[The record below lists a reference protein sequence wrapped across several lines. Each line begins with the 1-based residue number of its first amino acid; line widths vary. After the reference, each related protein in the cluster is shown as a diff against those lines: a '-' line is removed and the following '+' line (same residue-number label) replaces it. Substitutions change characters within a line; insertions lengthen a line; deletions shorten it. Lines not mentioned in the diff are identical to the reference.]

1 MHKTNLKPKKNWKQ
15 YDNLSTLHI
24 QKLKSGY
31 KNIILHGQYNVYSYF
46 LVIYLSY

>member
-1 MHKTNLKPKKNWKQ
+1 MYKIIYAQNKFETQKKKNWKQ

-31 KNIILHGQYNVYSYF
+31 KNIILDGQNNVCT
-46 LVIYLSY
+46 